1 MISYEPLFKT
11 LEKKKMTLTD
21 LRKEIGVSS
30 VTIAKLKKYQ
40 SMNLSMIEKICVA
53 LNCNIEDVVE
63 ISNEYMY
70 YI

>member
-30 VTIAKLKKYQ
+30 VTIAKFKKYQ

>member
-21 LRKEIGVSS
+21 LRKETGVSS

-40 SMNLSMIEKICVA
+40 SMTLSMIEKICVA

>member
-53 LNCNIEDVVE
+53 LNCSIEDVVE